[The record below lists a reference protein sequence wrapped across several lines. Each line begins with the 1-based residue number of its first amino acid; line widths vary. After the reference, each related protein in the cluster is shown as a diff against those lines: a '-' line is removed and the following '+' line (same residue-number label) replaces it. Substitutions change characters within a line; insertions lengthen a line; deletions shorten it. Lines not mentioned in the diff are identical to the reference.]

1 MRGQWDQWTVVQWS
15 VTIVCDITTVTG
27 AWHGLADSQSDML
40 LSFMIFMILSLIGK
54 RRTCI
59 HLFLLN
65 SIDGMMVTALVVEP
79 MTDPSRNMV
88 HSHIEMPPVQR
99 GLSPYEY
106 FKINQNP
113 SPIWTQVGIVR
124 GRHYCKFI
132 QISAKRSRRKEGKRY
147 TRGDWSC
154 TVSIR
159 ENCIKC
165 DITLLSIKMLYLSHT
180 NYDKS
185 LILWLNIKKGWNLY
199 SLTPVKLQPSFW
211 LYNGIY
217 LWISDYSLMR

>member
-1 MRGQWDQWTVVQWS
+1 MRGQWDQWTVVPWS

-88 HSHIEMPPVQR
+88 HSHIEMPPFQR

-113 SPIWTQVGIVR
+113 SPIWTQVGVMYGEDI
-124 GRHYCKFI
+124 FI
-132 QISAKRSRRKEGKRY
+132 IFSSSQIMKKRRQKVYKRR
-147 TRGDWSC
+147 
-154 TVSIR
+154 
-159 ENCIKC
+159 
-165 DITLLSIKMLYLSHT
+165 
-180 NYDKS
+180 
-185 LILWLNIKKGWNLY
+185 LISY
-199 SLTPVKLQPSFW
+199 SL
-211 LYNGIY
+211 N
-217 LWISDYSLMR
+217 